1 MGKGVGD
8 GGWGGLLVGM
18 GAYRVLT
25 WNLLRHD
32 GYRPYAW
39 PAMLRREPLAV
50 VLPGLR
56 WDVACFQ
63 EVSPP
68 GLALLRKLL
77 PEFGWHVG
85 ASRRRPRAE
94 ALSIAYDRERFTPLG
109 SGRFDH
115 IGGEGGS
122 WFMGGCSWL
131 RLEDRRTRE
140 RLLVASAH
148 FPHPEAQQLQMA
160 ALVADQVGALA
171 AGDQVVLAGDFNVGP
186 RGLLFQRLAAE
197 GLQRMPQA
205 PRSLMLF
212 GLPLLPIDAVV
223 TSTGLRCASVERI
236 SGRSGV
242 VFASDHAGL
251 IATIQR
257 G

>member
-1 MGKGVGD
+1 MS
-8 GGWGGLLVGM
+8 
-18 GAYRVLT
+18 AYRVLT

-39 PAMLRREPLAV
+39 PAMLRREPLAAT
-50 VLPGLR
+50 LPGLR

-68 GLALLRKLL
+68 GLALLRRLV
-77 PEFGWHVG
+77 PGVGWHVG
-85 ASRRRPRAE
+85 TCRRRPQAE
-94 ALSIAYDRERFTPLG
+94 ALSIAYDRERFASLAA
-109 SGRFDH
+109 GRIDH
-115 IGGEGGS
+115 IGETSGS
-122 WFMGGCSWL
+122 RYVSGCSWL

-140 RLLVASAH
+140 RLLIANAH
-148 FPHPEAQQLQMA
+148 FPHPEEQQLQLA
-160 ALVADQVGALA
+160 ARVADRIGTVA
-171 AGDQVVLAGDFNVGP
+171 AGDEVVLAGDFNAGP
-186 RGLLFQRLAAE
+186 RGLLFQRLAAG